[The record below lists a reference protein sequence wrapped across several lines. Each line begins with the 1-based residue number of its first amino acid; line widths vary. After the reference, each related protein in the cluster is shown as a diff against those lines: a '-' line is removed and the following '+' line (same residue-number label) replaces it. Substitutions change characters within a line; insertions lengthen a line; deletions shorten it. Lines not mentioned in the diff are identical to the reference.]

1 MYSYKSLSVIADEGI
16 AVLDEAGFRSESKK
30 FDSIIVRST
39 KLTQSDLTDDL
50 KCIGRAGA
58 GVDNIPVSDA
68 TDKGIVVFNSPGA
81 NANAVKEL
89 VVCGLLLASRG
100 IVQGSNFSNNM
111 ELDSFSDNT
120 ELNKSVEQNK
130 KTFQGN
136 EVFGKTLG
144 IIGLGAIGSLVAR
157 AARNLGMQIIGYDPY
172 ISIESA
178 WKLSSEVKKA
188 ESIDQLLKKSDYISL
203 HVPLVE
209 DTKALINSEL
219 IKNFKKGAK
228 LINLSRGGIVDDL
241 SVISALDQGIL
252 SCYVTDFPSK
262 EIITRSRE
270 HNDIIV
276 MPHIGASTNEA
287 KINCAVM
294 AANQMKDFLINGNV
308 TNSVNFPSIVLERTT
323 GHRVIVIN
331 SNEPGMIGKIA
342 DQIADDGFN
351 IADMSNK
358 SKDNIAINL
367 IDLDTKVTDELIC
380 NLKTIDHVISVRK
393 IEH

>member
-16 AVLDEAGFRSESKK
+16 AVLDEAGFWSESEK

-39 KLTQSDLTDDL
+39 KLTKSDLTNDL

-68 TDKGIVVFNSPGA
+68 TKKGIVVFNSPGA

-130 KTFQGN
+130 KSFQGN
-136 EVFGKTLG
+136 EVFAKTLG

-178 WKLSSEVKKA
+178 WKLSSEVEKA

-209 DTKALINSEL
+209 DTEALINSEL

-241 SVISALDQGIL
+241 SVISALDKGIL

-294 AANQMKDFLINGNV
+294 AANQMKDFLMNGNV
-308 TNSVNFPSIVLERTT
+308 TNSVNFPSIILERTT
-323 GHRVIVIN
+323 GHRIIVIN

-342 DQIADDGFN
+342 DQIAEDGFN

-358 SKDNIAINL
+358 SKNSIAINL
-367 IDLDTKVTDELIC
+367 IDLDTTVTDELIS
-380 NLKTIDHVISVRK
+380 NLETIEHVISVRK

>member
-1 MYSYKSLSVIADEGI
+1 MYSYKSLSVIAEEGI
-16 AVLDEAGFRSESKK
+16 TVLNEAGFRPESKK

-39 KLTQSDLTDDL
+39 KLTLSDLTDDL

-130 KTFQGN
+130 KTFQGI

-323 GHRVIVIN
+323 GHRIIVIN
-331 SNEPGMIGKIA
+331 SNEPGMIGKVA

>member
-16 AVLDEAGFRSESKK
+16 AVLDEAGFRPESEK

-39 KLTQSDLTDDL
+39 KLTQSDLTDNL

-323 GHRVIVIN
+323 GHRIVVIN

>member
-1 MYSYKSLSVIADEGI
+1 MYSYKSISVIADEGI
-16 AVLDEAGFRSESKK
+16 TVLNEAGFRPVSKK

-39 KLTQSDLTDDL
+39 KLTLSDLTDDL

-178 WKLSSEVKKA
+178 WKLSSEVIKA

-241 SVISALDQGIL
+241 SVISALDQGVL

-323 GHRVIVIN
+323 GHRIIVIN

-367 IDLDTKVTDELIC
+367 IDLDTKVTDELVS
-380 NLKTIDHVISVRK
+380 NLGKIDHVISVRK

>member
-16 AVLDEAGFRSESKK
+16 AVLDEAGFRPESKK

-136 EVFGKTLG
+136 VVFGKTLG

-241 SVISALDQGIL
+241 SVISALDQGLL

-294 AANQMKDFLINGNV
+294 AANHMKDFLINGNV

-323 GHRVIVIN
+323 GQRIIVIN

>member
-16 AVLDEAGFRSESKK
+16 AVLDEAGFWSESEK

-39 KLTQSDLTDDL
+39 KLTQSDLTNDL

-68 TDKGIVVFNSPGA
+68 TKKGIVVFNSPGA

-130 KTFQGN
+130 KSFQGN
-136 EVFGKTLG
+136 EVFAKTLG

-178 WKLSSEVKKA
+178 WKLSSEVEKA

-209 DTKALINSEL
+209 DTEGLINSEL

-241 SVISALDQGIL
+241 SVISALDKGIL

-294 AANQMKDFLINGNV
+294 AANQMKDFLMNGNV
-308 TNSVNFPSIVLERTT
+308 TNSVNFPSIILERTT
-323 GHRVIVIN
+323 GHRIIVIN

-342 DQIADDGFN
+342 DQIAEDGFN

-358 SKDNIAINL
+358 SKNSIAINL
-367 IDLDTKVTDELIC
+367 IDLDTTVTDELIS
-380 NLKTIDHVISVRK
+380 NLETIEHVISVRK

>member
-16 AVLDEAGFRSESKK
+16 AVLDEAGFRPESEK

-39 KLTQSDLTDDL
+39 KLTQSDLTDNL

-241 SVISALDQGIL
+241 SVISALDEGIL

-262 EIITRSRE
+262 EIITRSRDY
-270 HNDIIV
+270 NDIIV

-294 AANQMKDFLINGNV
+294 AANQMKDFLMNGNV

-323 GHRVIVIN
+323 GHRIIVIN

-342 DQIADDGFN
+342 DQIAEAGFN

-367 IDLDTKVTDELIC
+367 IDLDTKVTDELVS
-380 NLKTIDHVISVRK
+380 NLGKIDHVISVRK

>member
-16 AVLDEAGFRSESKK
+16 TVLDEAGFRPESKK

-58 GVDNIPVSDA
+58 GIDNIPVSDA

-241 SVISALDQGIL
+241 SVISALDQGVL

-323 GHRVIVIN
+323 GHRIIVIN

>member
-16 AVLDEAGFRSESKK
+16 AVLDEAGFRPESKK

-68 TDKGIVVFNSPGA
+68 TDKGIDVFNSPGA

-323 GHRVIVIN
+323 GHRIIVIN
-331 SNEPGMIGKIA
+331 SNEPGMIGKVA

>member
-16 AVLDEAGFRSESKK
+16 TVLDEAGFRPESKK

-58 GVDNIPVSDA
+58 GIDNIPVSDA
-68 TDKGIVVFNSPGA
+68 TDKGVVVFNSPGA

-188 ESIDQLLKKSDYISL
+188 ESIDQLLKKSDYVSL

-209 DTKALINSEL
+209 DTKGLINSEL

-323 GHRVIVIN
+323 GHRIIVIN

>member
-16 AVLDEAGFRSESKK
+16 AVLDEAGFRPESKK

-241 SVISALDQGIL
+241 SVISALDHGLL

-323 GHRVIVIN
+323 GHRIIVIN

>member
-241 SVISALDQGIL
+241 SVISALDQGVL

-323 GHRVIVIN
+323 GHRIIVIN

>member
-16 AVLDEAGFRSESKK
+16 AVLDEAGFRPESKK

-136 EVFGKTLG
+136 EVFGNTLG

-241 SVISALDQGIL
+241 SVISALDQGLL

-323 GHRVIVIN
+323 GHRIIVIN
-331 SNEPGMIGKIA
+331 SNEPGMIGKVA

>member
-323 GHRVIVIN
+323 GHRIIVIN

>member
-16 AVLDEAGFRSESKK
+16 AVLDEAGFRPESKK

-130 KTFQGN
+130 KTCQGN

-209 DTKALINSEL
+209 DTKSLINSEL

-241 SVISALDQGIL
+241 SVISALDQGVL

>member
-16 AVLDEAGFRSESKK
+16 AVLDEAGFWSESEK

-39 KLTQSDLTDDL
+39 KLTQSDLTNDL

-68 TDKGIVVFNSPGA
+68 TKKGIVVFNSPGA

-130 KTFQGN
+130 KSFQGN
-136 EVFGKTLG
+136 EVFAKTLG

-178 WKLSSEVKKA
+178 WKLSSEVEKA

-209 DTKALINSEL
+209 DTRALINSEL

-241 SVISALDQGIL
+241 SVISALDKGIL

-294 AANQMKDFLINGNV
+294 AANQMKDFLMNGNV
-308 TNSVNFPSIVLERTT
+308 TNSVNFPSIILERTT
-323 GHRVIVIN
+323 GHRIIVIN

-342 DQIADDGFN
+342 DQIAEDGFN

-358 SKDNIAINL
+358 SKNSIAINL
-367 IDLDTKVTDELIC
+367 IDLDTTVTDELIS
-380 NLKTIDHVISVRK
+380 NLETIEHVISVRK

>member
-16 AVLDEAGFRSESKK
+16 AVLDEAGFWSESEK

-39 KLTQSDLTDDL
+39 KLTQSDLTNDL

-68 TDKGIVVFNSPGA
+68 TKKGIVVFNSPGA

-120 ELNKSVEQNK
+120 ELNKSVEKNK
-130 KTFQGN
+130 KSFQGN
-136 EVFGKTLG
+136 EVFAKTLG

-178 WKLSSEVKKA
+178 WKLSSEVEKA

-209 DTKALINSEL
+209 DTEALINSEL

-241 SVISALDQGIL
+241 SVISALDKGIL

-287 KINCAVM
+287 KNKLRC
-294 AANQMKDFLINGNV
+294 NG
-308 TNSVNFPSIVLERTT
+308 
-323 GHRVIVIN
+323 GQ
-331 SNEPGMIGKIA
+331 SNERL
-342 DQIADDGFN
+342 FN
-351 IADMSNK
+351 EWK
-358 SKDNIAINL
+358 
-367 IDLDTKVTDELIC
+367 C
-380 NLKTIDHVISVRK
+380 Y
-393 IEH
+393 

>member
-16 AVLDEAGFRSESKK
+16 AVLDEAGFRPESKK

-58 GVDNIPVSDA
+58 GIDNIPVSDA

-144 IIGLGAIGSLVAR
+144 IIGLVAIGSLVAR

-241 SVISALDQGIL
+241 SVISALDQGVL

-323 GHRVIVIN
+323 GHRIIVIN

>member
-16 AVLDEAGFRSESKK
+16 TVLDEAGFRPESKK

-241 SVISALDQGIL
+241 SVISALDQGLL

-323 GHRVIVIN
+323 GHRIIVIN

>member
-1 MYSYKSLSVIADEGI
+1 MYSYKSLSVIAEEGI
-16 AVLDEAGFRSESKK
+16 TVLNEAGFRPESKK

-39 KLTQSDLTDDL
+39 KLTLSDLTDDL

-241 SVISALDQGIL
+241 SVISALDQGVL

-323 GHRVIVIN
+323 GHRIIVIN
-331 SNEPGMIGKIA
+331 SNEPGMIGKVA

>member
-130 KTFQGN
+130 KTFQGI

-241 SVISALDQGIL
+241 SVISALDQGVL

-323 GHRVIVIN
+323 GHRIIVIN

>member
-16 AVLDEAGFRSESKK
+16 AVLDEAGFWSESEK

-39 KLTQSDLTDDL
+39 KLTQSDLTNDL

-58 GVDNIPVSDA
+58 GVDNIPVPDA
-68 TDKGIVVFNSPGA
+68 TKKGIVVFNSPGA

-130 KTFQGN
+130 KSFQGN
-136 EVFGKTLG
+136 EVFAKTLG

-157 AARNLGMQIIGYDPY
+157 AARNLGMRIIGYDPY

-178 WKLSSEVKKA
+178 WKLSSEVEKA

-209 DTKALINSEL
+209 DTEALINSEL

-241 SVISALDQGIL
+241 SVISALDKGIL

-294 AANQMKDFLINGNV
+294 AANQMKDFLMNGNV
-308 TNSVNFPSIVLERTT
+308 TNSVNFPSIILERTT
-323 GHRVIVIN
+323 GHRIIVIN

-342 DQIADDGFN
+342 DQIAEDGFN

-358 SKDNIAINL
+358 SKNSIAINL
-367 IDLDTKVTDELIC
+367 IDLDTTVTDELIS
-380 NLKTIDHVISVRK
+380 NLETIEHVISVRK

>member
-1 MYSYKSLSVIADEGI
+1 M
-16 AVLDEAGFRSESKK
+16 
-30 FDSIIVRST
+30 
-39 KLTQSDLTDDL
+39 
-50 KCIGRAGA
+50 
-58 GVDNIPVSDA
+58 
-68 TDKGIVVFNSPGA
+68 
-81 NANAVKEL
+81 
-89 VVCGLLLASRG
+89 
-100 IVQGSNFSNNM
+100 
-111 ELDSFSDNT
+111 
-120 ELNKSVEQNK
+120 
-130 KTFQGN
+130 
-136 EVFGKTLG
+136 
-144 IIGLGAIGSLVAR
+144 
-157 AARNLGMQIIGYDPY
+157 
-172 ISIESA
+172 
-178 WKLSSEVKKA
+178 
-188 ESIDQLLKKSDYISL
+188 
-203 HVPLVE
+203 
-209 DTKALINSEL
+209 
-219 IKNFKKGAK
+219 
-228 LINLSRGGIVDDL
+228 
-241 SVISALDQGIL
+241 

-323 GHRVIVIN
+323 GHRIIVIN
-331 SNEPGMIGKIA
+331 SNEPGMIGKVA

>member
-1 MYSYKSLSVIADEGI
+1 MYSYKSLSVIAEEGI
-16 AVLDEAGFRSESKK
+16 TVLNEAGFRPESKK

-39 KLTQSDLTDDL
+39 KLTLSDLTDDL

-178 WKLSSEVKKA
+178 WKLSSEVIKA

-241 SVISALDQGIL
+241 SVISALDQGVL

-294 AANQMKDFLINGNV
+294 TANQMKDFLINGNV

-323 GHRVIVIN
+323 GHRIIVIN

-351 IADMSNK
+351 IADMSNN

>member
-1 MYSYKSLSVIADEGI
+1 M
-16 AVLDEAGFRSESKK
+16 
-30 FDSIIVRST
+30 
-39 KLTQSDLTDDL
+39 TDDL

-130 KTFQGN
+130 KTFQGI

-188 ESIDQLLKKSDYISL
+188 ESIDQLLKKSDYLSL
-203 HVPLVE
+203 
-209 DTKALINSEL
+209 I
-219 IKNFKKGAK
+219 
-228 LINLSRGGIVDDL
+228 
-241 SVISALDQGIL
+241 
-252 SCYVTDFPSK
+252 
-262 EIITRSRE
+262 
-270 HNDIIV
+270 
-276 MPHIGASTNEA
+276 HI
-287 KINCAVM
+287 
-294 AANQMKDFLINGNV
+294 
-308 TNSVNFPSIVLERTT
+308 
-323 GHRVIVIN
+323 
-331 SNEPGMIGKIA
+331 
-342 DQIADDGFN
+342 
-351 IADMSNK
+351 
-358 SKDNIAINL
+358 
-367 IDLDTKVTDELIC
+367 
-380 NLKTIDHVISVRK
+380 
-393 IEH
+393 

>member
-16 AVLDEAGFRSESKK
+16 AVLDEAGFWSESEK

-39 KLTQSDLTDDL
+39 KLTQSDLTNDL

-68 TDKGIVVFNSPGA
+68 TKKGIVVFNSPGA

-130 KTFQGN
+130 KSFQGN
-136 EVFGKTLG
+136 EVFAKTLG

-178 WKLSSEVKKA
+178 WKLSSEVEKA

-209 DTKALINSEL
+209 DTEALINSEL

-241 SVISALDQGIL
+241 SVISALDKGIL

-294 AANQMKDFLINGNV
+294 AANQMKDFLMNGNV
-308 TNSVNFPSIVLERTT
+308 TNSVNFPSIILERTT
-323 GHRVIVIN
+323 GHRIIVIN

-342 DQIADDGFN
+342 DQIAEDGFN

-358 SKDNIAINL
+358 SKNSIAINL
-367 IDLDTKVTDELIC
+367 IDLDTTVTDELIS
-380 NLKTIDHVISVRK
+380 NLETIEHVISVRK

>member
-241 SVISALDQGIL
+241 SVISALDQGVL

>member
-16 AVLDEAGFRSESKK
+16 TVLDEAGFRPESKK

-241 SVISALDQGIL
+241 SVISALDQGVL

-323 GHRVIVIN
+323 GHRIIVIN

>member
-16 AVLDEAGFRSESKK
+16 AVLDEAGFRPESEK

-39 KLTQSDLTDDL
+39 KLTQSDLTDNL

-209 DTKALINSEL
+209 DTKSLINSEL